1 MRDPWIKSLTC
12 ILVGGLIGN
21 FAPTNW
27 WWLYIGLIL
36 WLALGIYLW
45 FPLKLGE
52 EKKGLFL
59 ILCGALSIGLIFG
72 LAGREAIPQPL
83 ELKQTQIVGELQD
96 WFLTDKGAVGQ
107 LKILEPPRGGISHQI
122 LLGDN
127 LEKNLG
133 KNLGKNLERGIGK
146 GLEESLV
153 GNKYRLRIYFDKEGN
168 LPQGWD
174 LIRPGDII
182 EFNGKIEHP
191 KAPGTKGQ
199 FDYPRYYA
207 VRGLSG
213 VLTGQGEVKILATGE
228 PSLTWQLR
236 NQMRDL
242 LAGAPPELGGLLE
255 GILFGDT
262 GRVPQEELEP
272 YRITGV
278 YHIFSASGSN
288 VAFLFALCWLVLG
301 IFPPSL
307 RVVVICGILILYA
320 FLCGG
325 NPPILRATI
334 MGIFVLLGRLGKGRT
349 SSLRG
354 LLIAGVGLFLWQ
366 PLILGD
372 VGFQLSF
379 LATWGIIQL
388 GTPLAKEFPFKNW
401 PKVIR
406 EALSMTLAAQLA
418 ILPLM
423 IITFNRVSLIGLLA
437 NLLVLFL
444 IGAIFELGVLAL
456 FFLWLPILALPLLEV
471 SLRLLDFVSQGLFYL
486 AQVPLADVWVV
497 NPGLPFWLF
506 WYGGMGI
513 LLIGKEKVAFV
524 CKVWL
529 GHCQRIL
536 EHFWKGP
543 FIQRLKRSSK
553 SVLENFL
560 RNSLKDSRRDV
571 LEDLGRKLREICKYF
586 FSKLFPSLNSFLKRL
601 GIQGY
606 RLLVFLLLLLL
617 LWSPWSVPSVLEVT
631 LIDVG
636 QGDCILIETP
646 GGKRLMVDT
655 GPKTDSFDA
664 GERIIVPY
672 LLEQGINSLDAL
684 FLTHPHGDHVGG
696 AGAILRTIPVGWIG
710 IPEDGQDWLE
720 GEGWTSTGDGWGI
733 GGLEGELIV
742 LLQKQTVERLK
753 AGDRILLDSGI
764 VIDVIG
770 PTRVLT
776 GTKSDENNNSL
787 ILLLKN
793 KDGQR
798 VLLTGDME
806 DEQMVE
812 LARSGQD
819 FDADLFKVPHHGSR
833 FSMAMEMLE
842 QIHPKAVMI
851 PVGKNTFGHPSSQ
864 VLSYWEERGVPI
876 YRTDE
881 DGTIVFRFDRG
892 RMEVRMGR
900 GDID

>member
-1 MRDPWIKSLTC
+1 MKDPWIKPLTC
-12 ILVGGLIGN
+12 ILVGGLMGN
-21 FAPTNW
+21 FAQTGW
-27 WWLYIGLIL
+27 WWLYLGLFV
-36 WLALGIYLW
+36 WLALGIYFF
-45 FPLKLGE
+45 FPQRLGV
-52 EKKGLFL
+52 EKRGTLL
-59 ILCGALSIGLIFG
+59 ILCGTIIIGFIFG

-96 WFLTDKGAVGQ
+96 WFLTDNGAVGE
-107 LKILEPPRGGISHQI
+107 LAILEPPRGGSFPQ
-122 LLGDN
+122 LSLGGSPEKSP
-127 LEKNLG
+127 EKN
-133 KNLGKNLERGIGK
+133 
-146 GLEESLV
+146 LEESLV

-213 VLTGQGEVKILATGE
+213 TLTAQGEVKIIATGE
-228 PSLTWQLR
+228 PSITWQLR
-236 NQMRDL
+236 NQMREHL
-242 LAGAPPELGGLLE
+242 TGAPPELGGLLE

-288 VAFLFALCWLVLG
+288 VAFMFALCWLVLG
-301 IFPPSL
+301 IFPPTL

-334 MGIFVLLGRLGKGRT
+334 MGVFVLLGRLGKGR
-349 SSLRG
+349 SPSLRG
-354 LLIAGVGLFLWQ
+354 LLIAGVLLFLWQ

-379 LATWGIIQL
+379 MATWGIIQL
-388 GTPLAKEFPFKNW
+388 STPLSKLSLLKNW
-401 PKVIR
+401 PKVVR
-406 EALSMTLAAQLA
+406 DALMMTLGAQLA

-423 IITFNRVSLIGLLA
+423 IITFNRVSIIGLLA
-437 NLLVLFL
+437 NLLVLFM
-444 IGAIFELGVLAL
+444 IGAIFELGILAL
-456 FFLWLPILALPLLEV
+456 FFLWLPIIALPLLEV
-471 SLRLLDFVSQGLFYL
+471 SLRLLDYVSKGLFYL

-497 NPGLPFWLF
+497 NPGVPFWLF
-506 WYGGMGI
+506 WYGGIGV

-529 GHCQRIL
+529 GHCQRKLVHLWEGPSMQRVKGFFKNIL
-536 EHFWKGP
+536 AKHFKAYRKNS
-543 FIQRLKRSSK
+543 QRN
-553 SVLENFL
+553 VLEN
-560 RNSLKDSRRDV
+560 
-571 LEDLGRKLREICKYF
+571 LGRKFREICKYI
-586 FSKLFPSLNSFLKRL
+586 FSKLLPSLNSFLKRF

-606 RLLVFLLLLLL
+606 RLLVLLLLLLL
-617 LWSPWSVPSVLEVT
+617 LWSPWHGTPVLEVT

-646 GGKRLMVDT
+646 GGMRLMVDT
-655 GPKTDSFDA
+655 GPKTNSFDA

-696 AGAILRTIPVGWIG
+696 AGAILKTIPVGWIG
-710 IPEDGQDWLE
+710 IPDDGQDWLD
-720 GEGWTSTGDGWGI
+720 GEGWTTTGDGWGI

-742 LLQKQTVERLK
+742 LLQKNGVERLK
-753 AGDRILLDSGI
+753 AGDRISLDSGI

-787 ILLLKN
+787 ILLIKN

-812 LARSGQD
+812 LVRSGQD

-833 FSMAMEMLE
+833 FSMATEMLD

-881 DGTIVFRFDRG
+881 DGTVIFRFDRG
-892 RMEVRMGR
+892 KMEVRTGR
-900 GDID
+900 GDFASPSL